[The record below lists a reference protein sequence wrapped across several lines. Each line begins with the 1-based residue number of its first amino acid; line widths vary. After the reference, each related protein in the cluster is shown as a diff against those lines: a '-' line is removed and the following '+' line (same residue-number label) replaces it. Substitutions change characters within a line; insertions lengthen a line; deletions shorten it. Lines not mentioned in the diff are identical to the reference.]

1 MESTVVWIEGSKS
14 AETCALYARMFRHQF
29 INTVRVNLPSQQQLP
44 GLYSTFR
51 IIISRGA
58 KLDIL
63 VLMAAQWRKYFLQ
76 PFVELLGKCC
86 QILGGVEFG
95 MLQLLW
101 LRVE

>member
-1 MESTVVWIEGSKS
+1 
-14 AETCALYARMFRHQF
+14 MFRHQF
-29 INTVRVNLPSQQQLP
+29 INTARVSLPGQQQLP
-44 GLYSTFR
+44 SLDSTLG
-51 IIISRGA
+51 IIISQGA

-63 VLMAAQWRKYFLQ
+63 VLVAAQRRKDLLQ
-76 PFVELLGKCC
+76 SLVELLGECC

>member
-1 MESTVVWIEGSKS
+1 MLSVS
-14 AETCALYARMFRHQF
+14 
-29 INTVRVNLPSQQQLP
+29 LPSQCQLP
-44 GLYSTFR
+44 GLDSALG

-63 VLMAAQWRKYFLQ
+63 VLMAAQRRKDFLQ

-86 QILGGVEFG
+86 KVVGGVEFG

-101 LRVE
+101 LRVERSARV